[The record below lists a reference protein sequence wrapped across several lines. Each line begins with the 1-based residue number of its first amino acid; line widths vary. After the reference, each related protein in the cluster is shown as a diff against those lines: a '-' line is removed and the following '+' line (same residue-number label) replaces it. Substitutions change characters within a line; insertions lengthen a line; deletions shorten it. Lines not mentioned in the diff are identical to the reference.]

1 MSAPTHP
8 AVDEWYTPGDQADG
22 LRRLFASGRRQF
34 LVPVAYNAHVD
45 CAPVLLER
53 LAGAFTEIGADTLV
67 IDAADSA
74 PRANAVAEV
83 DLPAAIER
91 LGERMSYLAA
101 RGLPLRHV
109 NSRGSCEAWLGAVEQ
124 AAPQA
129 DVLLLHANARDLVRL
144 LGRRA
149 VRPVLI
155 TSLDPASL
163 TDAYTSMKL
172 LAQRS
177 SLMTFDLLTGMAG
190 APKAAQRIAER
201 LATCADSFL
210 GTVVREAV
218 WLDKRD
224 PLDAPA
230 TPALAR
236 LVANQLIDPD
246 EFAQSAH
253 SAFDS
258 GYGLGPAP
266 AGHASHAY

>member
-1 MSAPTHP
+1 MSNSHHT
-8 AVDEWYTPGDQADG
+8 VDEWFTPGDQADG
-22 LRRLFASGRRQF
+22 LRRLFAAGRRQF

-45 CAPVLLER
+45 CMPVLLER
-53 LAGAFTEIGADTLV
+53 LAGAFTELGANTLV

-83 DLPAAIER
+83 DLPAAIEK
-91 LGERMSYLAA
+91 LSENMAYLAA

-149 VRPVLI
+149 VRPIL
-155 TSLDPASL
+155 TTTLDPASL

-177 SLMTFDLLTGMAG
+177 GLLTFDLLTGMAG
-190 APKAAQRIAER
+190 TPKAAQRIAER
-201 LATCADSFL
+201 LADTADSFL
-210 GTVVREAV
+210 GAVVREAV
-218 WLDKRD
+218 WLDKRE

-236 LVANQLIDPD
+236 LAANQLIDPD
-246 EFAQSAH
+246 DFAQSGL
-253 SAFDS
+253 SALDS
-258 GYGLGPAP
+258 GHAPLGAP
-266 AGHASHAY
+266 ASHAY

>member
-1 MSAPTHP
+1 MRTQTP
-8 AVDEWYTPGDQADG
+8 AIEEWYTPVDQAEG
-22 LRRLFASGRRQF
+22 LRRLFAAGRRQR
-34 LVPVAYNAHVD
+34 LVPVAFNAHVD
-45 CAPVLLER
+45 CTPVLLER
-53 LAGAFTEIGADTLV
+53 LAGAFTELGAHTLV

-74 PRANAVAEV
+74 PRANAMAEV
-83 DLPAAIER
+83 DLAAAIEP
-91 LGERMSYLAA
+91 LGAQMSYLAA

-109 NSRGSCEAWLGAVEQ
+109 NSRGSCEAWLSAVES

-144 LGRRA
+144 LGRRE
-149 VRPVLI
+149 VRPVLT

-177 SLMTFDLLTGMAG
+177 GLMTFDLLTGMAG

-201 LATCADSFL
+201 LADCADSFL
-210 GTVVREAV
+210 GAVVREAV

-224 PLDAPA
+224 PLDTPA

-236 LVANQLIDPD
+236 LAANQLLDPEAPD
-246 EFAQSAH
+246 TGFGLAALGTAH
-253 SAFDS
+253 EQ
-258 GYGLGPAP
+258 L
-266 AGHASHAY
+266 AY

>member
-1 MSAPTHP
+1 MRSQPP
-8 AVDEWYTPGDQADG
+8 SMDEWYTPVDQAEG
-22 LRRLFASGRRQF
+22 LRRLFAAGRRQR
-34 LVPVAYNAHVD
+34 LVPVAFNAHVD
-45 CAPVLLER
+45 CTPVLLER
-53 LAGAFTEIGADTLV
+53 LAGAFTELGAHTLV

-74 PRANAVAEV
+74 PRANAMAEI
-83 DLPAAIER
+83 DLPAAIES
-91 LGERMSYLAA
+91 LGANMSYLAA

-109 NSRGSCEAWLGAVEQ
+109 NTRGSCEAWLGAVET

-144 LGRRA
+144 LGRRE
-149 VRPVLI
+149 VRPVLT

-201 LATCADSFL
+201 LASCADSFL
-210 GTVVREAV
+210 GAVVREAV

-224 PLDAPA
+224 PLDSPA

-236 LVANQLIDPD
+236 LATNQLLDPEAPD
-246 EFAQSAH
+246 TGF
-253 SAFDS
+253 
-258 GYGLGPAP
+258 GLGSLA
-266 AGHASHAY
+266 AAHEQHVY

>member
-1 MSAPTHP
+1 MPSQFQPLDTTP
-8 AVDEWYTPGDQADG
+8 ADQADG
-22 LRRLFASGRRQF
+22 LRRLFAAGRRQR
-34 LVPVAYNAHVD
+34 LVPVAFNAHAD
-45 CAPVLLER
+45 CTPMLLER
-53 LAGAFTEIGADTLV
+53 LAGAFVELGAETLV
-67 IDAADSA
+67 VDAADSA

-109 NSRGSCEAWLGAVEQ
+109 NSRGSCEAWLGAVEA

-129 DVLLLHANARDLVRL
+129 EVILLHANARDLVRL
-144 LGRRA
+144 LGRRE
-149 VRPVLI
+149 VRPVLL
-155 TSLDPASL
+155 TTLEAASL

-177 SLMTFDLLTGMAG
+177 GLLTFDLLTGMAG

-201 LATCADSFL
+201 LAETADGFL
-210 GTVVREAV
+210 GAVVREAV

-224 PLDAPA
+224 PLNAPA

-236 LVANQLIDPD
+236 LAAHQLLHPD
-246 EFAQSAH
+246 EFSA
-253 SAFDS
+253 SSFDALPS
-258 GYGLGPAP
+258 AP
-266 AGHASHAY
+266 ATRAGAAHAATAY

>member
-1 MSAPTHP
+1 MRAQLTAADDGWTP
-8 AVDEWYTPGDQADG
+8 ADQAEG
-22 LRRLFASGRRQF
+22 LRRLFATGRRQR
-34 LVPVAYNAHVD
+34 LVPVAFNAHVD
-45 CAPVLLER
+45 CTPVLLER
-53 LAGAFTEIGADTLV
+53 LAGAFTELGANALV

-74 PRANAVAEV
+74 PRANAMAEV
-83 DLPAAIER
+83 DLVAAIES
-91 LGERMSYLAA
+91 LGPQMSYLAA

-109 NSRGSCEAWLGAVEQ
+109 NSRGSCEAWLNAVES

-144 LGRRA
+144 LGRRE
-149 VRPVLI
+149 VRTVLT

-172 LAQRS
+172 LSQRS
-177 SLMTFDLLTGMAG
+177 GLMTFDLLTGMAG

-201 LATCADSFL
+201 LASCADSFL
-210 GTVVREAV
+210 GAVVREAV

-236 LVANQLIDPD
+236 LATNQLLDPEAPD
-246 EFAQSAH
+246 TGFGLASLH
-253 SAFDS
+253 GAFDS
-258 GYGLGPAP
+258 N
-266 AGHASHAY
+266 AY